1 MTIEKMNQNK
11 DEMQRRPEAMVA
23 DFPPRFRSKN
33 LEQAFR
39 QGNLDED
46 KKKNARI
53 VLICLLI
60 SSIFIYLDW
69 RVLPSV
75 SFHKLLS
82 VRIAF
87 ALAGAICLVVSSKI
101 RNEKAFEDVVFSF
114 ALAICGLQ
122 WAVHQ
127 FSPEGYA
134 VSVAFN
140 MLIIMG
146 FYLILPAGVVYQAI
160 PAILLSVDSVFVLPR
175 KSVEETTAIMSALF
189 FSNLIGL
196 LFSCQYQ
203 KSSRI
208 QFKTWMD
215 DQENRNTLDTIL
227 SASPI
232 GICLVQNRVLQW
244 ANNAFVGIFGFDS
257 EEDLKGKSTELFYAE
272 EEYRRVGE
280 ILYVGL
286 ASGAPV
292 ETDAVLKRK
301 DGARFPAHIKM
312 SAYDPDNPIDKA
324 IIAVSD
330 ISWRKQAES
339 DRIKK
344 ENLKVVLETAGAV
357 CHEMNQPLQAL
368 SAFTEVLM
376 SKPEIDLSIYR
387 KLAKIRVQVERIAG
401 VTNKLKKITS
411 YETMDYLSSKILDID
426 KASGEGKKEDDPEG

>member
-1 MTIEKMNQNK
+1 MIQNK
-11 DEMQRRPEAMVA
+11 DELKRRPEAMVA

-39 QGNLDED
+39 QGNLEED
-46 KKKNARI
+46 KKKNARLVI
-53 VLICLLI
+53 ICLLI

-75 SFHKLLS
+75 SFYKLLS

-87 ALAGAICLVVSSKI
+87 ALAGAICLFVSFKV
-101 RNEKAFEDVVFSF
+101 RNEKAFDDVVFSF

-127 FSPEGYA
+127 FSPVGIV
-134 VSVAFN
+134 VSMAFN

-146 FYLILPAGVVYQAI
+146 FYLILPTGVLYQAI
-160 PAILLSVDSVFVLPR
+160 CGIFLSVDSVFVVPFE
-175 KSVEETTAIMSALF
+175 SGEEKAAVVFALF
-189 FSNLIGL
+189 FANMVGL
-196 LFSCQYQ
+196 LFSCQY
-203 KSSRI
+203 KKNSRI
-208 QFKTWMD
+208 QFKMWMD
-215 DQENRNTLDTIL
+215 DQENRNTLHTIL

-232 GICLVQNRVLQW
+232 GICLVQNRILKWTNEAYVR
-244 ANNAFVGIFGFDS
+244 IFGYKS
-257 EEDLKGKSTELFYAE
+257 EEELRGKNTELFYPDK
-272 EEYRRVGE
+272 EEYRRVGK
-280 ILYVGL
+280 ILYDGL

-312 SAYDPDNPIDKA
+312 SAYDPDSPMDKA
-324 IIAVSD
+324 IVTVSD

-368 SAFTEVLM
+368 SAYTEVLM
-376 SKPEIDLSIYR
+376 STSEIELSNYR
-387 KLAKIRVQVERIAG
+387 KLAKIRVQAERMAD

-411 YETMDYLSSKILDID
+411 YETMDYLSTKILDID
-426 KASGEGKKEDDPEG
+426 KASGDKSKEDGPEE

>member
-1 MTIEKMNQNK
+1 MK
-11 DEMQRRPEAMVA
+11 RRSEAMVA
-23 DFPPRFRSKN
+23 AFPPAFRSKN

-53 VLICLLI
+53 VIICILI
-60 SSIFIYLDW
+60 SSIFIILDW
-69 RVLPSV
+69 RVLPFE
-75 SFHKLLS
+75 SFCKLLS

-87 ALAGAICLVVSSKI
+87 ALAGAICLFVSSKV
-101 RNEKAFEDVVFSF
+101 RNEKAFDDVVFSF

-146 FYLILPAGVVYQAI
+146 FYLILPTGVVFQAI
-160 PAILLSVDSVFVLPR
+160 GAILLSADSAFVLPLE
-175 KSVEETTAIMSALF
+175 SVEETTAIMSAIF
-189 FSNLIGL
+189 FANMIGL

-203 KSSRI
+203 KNSRI
-208 QFKTWMD
+208 QFKMWID
-215 DQENRNTLDTIL
+215 DQENHNTLDTIL

-244 ANNAFVGIFGFDS
+244 ANDAFVRIFGFDS
-257 EEDLKGKSTELFYAE
+257 EEDLKGKNAEFFYTDE
-272 EEYRRVGE
+272 EEYQRVGK
-280 ILYVGL
+280 ILYEGL
-286 ASGAPV
+286 VSGRTV
-292 ETDAVLKRK
+292 ETDAELKRM
-301 DGARFPAHIKM
+301 DGDRFCAHIKM
-312 SAYDPDNPIDKA
+312 SPYDPDNPMGKA
-324 IIAVSD
+324 IVTVSD

-344 ENLKVVLETAGAV
+344 ENLKVVLETVGAV

-368 SAFTEVLM
+368 SLYAEVLM
-376 SKPEIDLSIYR
+376 SKSEINLSIYN
-387 KLAKIRVQVERIAG
+387 KLAKIRVQVERLAD

-411 YETMDYLSSKILDID
+411 YETMDYLSTKILDID
-426 KASGEGKKEDDPEG
+426 KASGERPKQDGSEE